1 MASRKN
7 AMLTTEDRRWLT
19 GEKTYEGEHAKQQR
33 YQRRR
38 DIHERVYNSLLDF
51 SILLANLEERERA
64 KLFGGDAEERRER
77 FSDGALADGV
87 RDGLAFLLY
96 NAGIVDRMGD
106 ERTDDTLAD
115 RLLEEALYRAGRRDD
130 VLVESV
136 DLEIEATWMP
146 GERLLNRLEDGEE
159 LSPAELRYLLELEAV
174 DTAAVQERIRELVF
188 EGGSA
193 SEGT

>member
-19 GEKTYEGEHAKQQR
+19 GEKRYEGEHAKQQR

-51 SILLANLEERERA
+51 SILFANLEERERA
-64 KLFGGDAEERRER
+64 KLFGSDAEERRER
-77 FSDGALADGV
+77 FADADLADGV

-96 NAGIVDRMGD
+96 NAGITERMG
-106 ERTDDTLAD
+106 EGRSAEGLAD

-130 VLVESV
+130 VLVERV
-136 DLEIEATWMP
+136 ALEIEASRMP
-146 GERLLNRLEDGEE
+146 RERLLDRLEAGEE
-159 LSPAELRYLLELEAV
+159 LSPAELRYLLELESV
-174 DTAAVQERIRELVF
+174 DTAAVQERIRQLVF
-188 EGGSA
+188 EEGA
-193 SEGT
+193 TEGT